1 MGRRDVHD
9 GRGLGN
15 AETLGIITTTMQTMI
30 AGTARFLC
38 VIRWCSV
45 YPPCLRL
52 GTRSLRIIDGRLQR
66 RRLILRNSIRIF
78 SIRSRL
84 GCLLLSS
91 TTAPAT
97 ATWTT
102 PVTTRGTQVCF
113 GMTHFSR
120 RTILRRRS
128 ILRIKVTRIRTL
140 HRRWETAFGGTAGGN
155 RRRHI
160 GLGRHRRRCRGGP
173 RPRHC
178 HRGIGTAAL
187 ILGILGIDVVRG
199 LPVIL
204 LNYHTDSNRSQTLY
218 RRA

>member
-1 MGRRDVHD
+1 MHPR
-9 GRGLGN
+9 
-15 AETLGIITTTMQTMI
+15 
-30 AGTARFLC
+30 
-38 VIRWCSV
+38 
-45 YPPCLRL
+45 CLPL
-52 GTRSLRIIDGRLQR
+52 GTCSLRIIDRRLQR

-120 RTILRRRS
+120 RTLRRRRS
-128 ILRIKVTRIRTL
+128 ILRIEVTRIRTL
-140 HRRWETAFGGTAGGN
+140 HRRWETAFGGTADGT

-160 GLGRHRRRCRGGP
+160 GLGCRRRHRRGGT

-187 ILGILGIDVVRG
+187 IVGILGIDVVRG

-204 LNYHTDSNRSQTLY
+204 LNYHTDSNRSQTSY
-218 RRA
+218 RRKYGMTMAI